1 MQGRRSKFNS
11 TGREARSKKEEVMIA
26 LQTNSSQ
33 LSTAAAYPS
42 RNRGMLSMLALG
54 IVLILGLATTPA
66 KAQSGRLSIQ
76 QLGDAL
82 TSYGKNTVTQ
92 NGRTFYT
99 VQCGNGN
106 WKSSVYVSLSPNG
119 NVIWMAIDTAQLP
132 NQTSAATLA
141 SMLKKNSDL
150 GPMFFSL
157 DGNWVRLSYPVANA
171 DISEAKVKAYVTA
184 LVNTAV
190 DTMPLWNQKNA
201 ATGN

>member
-1 MQGRRSKFNS
+1 M
-11 TGREARSKKEEVMIA
+11 TTH
-26 LQTNSSQ
+26 QTSSSQ
-33 LSTAAAYPS
+33 LSNATVHSP
-42 RNRGMLSMLALG
+42 RNWGMLSTLSLAVVLLLG
-54 IVLILGLATTPA
+54 FSVTPA

-82 TSYGKNTVTQ
+82 TSYGKNTVNQ

-99 VQCGNGN
+99 VQCGNKN

-132 NQTSAATLA
+132 SQTSAAVLA
-141 SMLKKNSDL
+141 NMLKKNSDL

-157 DGNWVRLSYPVANA
+157 DGDWVRLSYPVANA
-171 DISEAKVKAYVTA
+171 DMSEAKVKAYLSA

-190 DTMPLWNQKNA
+190 DTMPFWNPRTSG
-201 ATGN
+201 TGN

>member
-1 MQGRRSKFNS
+1 M
-11 TGREARSKKEEVMIA
+11 TTH
-26 LQTNSSQ
+26 QTNSSP
-33 LSTAAAYPS
+33 LSTATVHSP
-42 RNRGMLSMLALG
+42 RNRSMLSMLALAV
-54 IVLILGLATTPA
+54 VLLLGFAATPA

-99 VQCGNGN
+99 VQCGNRN

-132 NQTSAATLA
+132 RQTSAATLA
-141 SMLKKNSDL
+141 NMLKKNSDL

-171 DISEAKVKAYVTA
+171 DMSEAKVKAYVVA

-190 DTMPLWNQKNA
+190 DTMPLWNPRTG

>member
-1 MQGRRSKFNS
+1 
-11 TGREARSKKEEVMIA
+11 MIA
-26 LQTNSSQ
+26 HQTNSSRV
-33 LSTAAAYPS
+33 STATVRPS
-42 RNRGMLSMLALG
+42 RNLRMFSTLVLAVVLLLG
-54 IVLILGLATTPA
+54 FAVLPA
-66 KAQSGRLSIQ
+66 KAQSGRLTTQ

-82 TSYGKNTVTQ
+82 TSYGKNTVTE
-92 NGRTFYT
+92 NGRTFYA

-119 NVIWMAIDTAQLP
+119 NVIWMAISTAQLSS
-132 NQTSAATLA
+132 QTSAATLA
-141 SMLKKNSDL
+141 NMLKKNSDL

-171 DISEAKVKAYVTA
+171 DMSEAKVKAYLTA

-190 DTMPLWNQKNA
+190 DTMPLWNPRTP

>member
-1 MQGRRSKFNS
+1 
-11 TGREARSKKEEVMIA
+11 MIA
-26 LQTNSSQ
+26 IQTKPAQSST
-33 LSTAAAYPS
+33 SAVHPS
-42 RNRGMLSMLALG
+42 RNRSMLSMLALA
-54 IVLILGLATTPA
+54 IVLLPGFAATPA
-66 KAQSGRLSIQ
+66 QAQSGRLSIQ
-76 QLGDAL
+76 QLGNAL

-119 NVIWMAIDTAQLP
+119 NVIWMAINTAQLP
-132 NQTSAATLA
+132 DQTSAATLA
-141 SMLKKNSDL
+141 NMLKKNSDL

-171 DISEAKVKAYVTA
+171 DMSEAKVKAYVSA

-190 DTMPLWNQKNA
+190 DTMPLWNPRTG

>member
-1 MQGRRSKFNS
+1 
-11 TGREARSKKEEVMIA
+11 MIA
-26 LQTNSSQ
+26 RQTNSSQ
-33 LSTAAAYPS
+33 LSTATVHLS
-42 RNRGMLSMLALG
+42 RNRGMHSMLALA
-54 IVLILGLATTPA
+54 IVLILGFATTPA
-66 KAQSGRLSIQ
+66 RAQSGHFSIQ

-82 TSYGKNTVTQ
+82 TSFGKNTVTQ

-99 VQCGNGN
+99 VQCGKGD
-106 WKSSVYVSLSPNG
+106 WKTSVFVSLSPNG

-132 NQTSAATLA
+132 SQTSAATLA
-141 SMLKKNSDL
+141 NMLKKNSDL

-157 DGNWVRLSYPVANA
+157 DGNWVRLSYPVANS
-171 DISEAKVKAYVTA
+171 DMSEAKVKAYVTT

>member
-1 MQGRRSKFNS
+1 
-11 TGREARSKKEEVMIA
+11 MITH
-26 LQTNSSQ
+26 QTNSSQ
-33 LSTAAAYPS
+33 LSTATLHPS
-42 RNRGMLSMLALG
+42 RNFTMFSILALAV
-54 IVLILGLATTPA
+54 VLLLGFATTPA
-66 KAQSGRLSIQ
+66 KAQSGRLSVQ

-106 WKSSVYVSLSPNG
+106 WKSSVFVSLSPNG

-132 NQTSAATLA
+132 SQASAATLA
-141 SMLKKNSDL
+141 NMLKKNSDL

-171 DISEAKVKAYVTA
+171 DMSEAKVKAYVTA

-190 DTMPLWNQKNA
+190 DTMPLWNPKTGA
-201 ATGN
+201 AGN

>member
-1 MQGRRSKFNS
+1 
-11 TGREARSKKEEVMIA
+11 MITYP
-26 LQTNSSQ
+26 TNSSQ
-33 LSTAAAYPS
+33 LSTPTVHRS
-42 RNRGMLSMLALG
+42 RNRGMLSMLALAV
-54 IVLILGLATTPA
+54 VLGFAPTPA
-66 KAQSGRLSIQ
+66 RAQSGRLSIQ
-76 QLGDAL
+76 LLGDAL

-99 VQCGNGN
+99 VQCGNRN

-132 NQTSAATLA
+132 SQPSAATLA
-141 SMLKKNSDL
+141 NMLKKNSDL

-171 DISEAKVKAYVTA
+171 DMSEAKVKAYLTA

-190 DTMPLWNQKNA
+190 DTMPLWNPRTG